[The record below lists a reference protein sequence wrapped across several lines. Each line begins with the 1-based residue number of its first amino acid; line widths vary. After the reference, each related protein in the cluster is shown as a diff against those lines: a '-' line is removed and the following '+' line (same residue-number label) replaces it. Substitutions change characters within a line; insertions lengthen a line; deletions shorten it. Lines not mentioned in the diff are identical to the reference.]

1 MHILNFFAY
10 LLSNDPSY
18 SPCVSLREIDAALSL
33 NTSSNI
39 QLGDFLLKQKF
50 PPISSDMVKKFK
62 GVKPFAVI
70 ERFEEMSYEKYK
82 SLSLSS
88 QVIKE
93 GLARPSQ
100 KYFVG
105 RLTEELD
112 KQFFF

>member
-1 MHILNFFAY
+1 M
-10 LLSNDPSY
+10 S
-18 SPCVSLREIDAALSL
+18 
-33 NTSSNI
+33 
-39 QLGDFLLKQKF
+39 
-50 PPISSDMVKKFK
+50 KKFK
-62 GVKPFAVI
+62 GVKPFATI

-105 RLTEELD
+105 RLTEELE
-112 KQFFF
+112 KNYTKITPFTTHKHLLVYI